1 MFCYEAETMCGCISI
16 IQRSIPRNPRTF
28 VPVILI
34 MMIFSVYL
42 LDPQVTYSQVVSTP
56 TSAMPQLSL
65 HTESQPRGDLHQ
77 VFRERREYLRERCR
91 RLHLKDRFLSL
102 PWRLHLTFRA
112 PGPLRVCV
120 PFKIGSTSWREL
132 NNRLKEQTLPNL
144 KPASAILVR
153 HPLSRLASAYRDR
166 FLNGQAISDSNESW
180 KQRTGPEANWNY
192 YWYGYWLPAL
202 ISSGRVAA
210 SSDFEEMLR
219 QDVEV
224 FDFISRHHVVKDDHV
239 EITRENDFSEQDKF
253 VGTYMAVVGRQM
265 GLQDA
270 VVFAYGNMTE
280 QLKTRY
286 GNVSFSF
293 NEFLEFVVWSND
305 LGVLD
310 SHWTPCTELCVPCRQ
325 DYQYILHL
333 ETIAQESEVLLQD
346 VGYPQEFRLPAKHRT
361 KEHANVTDSDDLAYF
376 KNVPKDLME
385 RILKIYEFDFDVFG
399 YKPNELP

>member
-1 MFCYEAETMCGCISI
+1 M
-16 IQRSIPRNPRTF
+16 
-28 VPVILI
+28 
-34 MMIFSVYL
+34 
-42 LDPQVTYSQVVSTP
+42 
-56 TSAMPQLSL
+56 
-65 HTESQPRGDLHQ
+65 
-77 VFRERREYLRERCR
+77 
-91 RLHLKDRFLSL
+91 
-102 PWRLHLTFRA
+102 
-112 PGPLRVCV
+112 
-120 PFKIGSTSWREL
+120 
-132 NNRLKEQTLPNL
+132 
-144 KPASAILVR
+144 
-153 HPLSRLASAYRDR
+153 
-166 FLNGQAISDSNESW
+166 
-180 KQRTGPEANWNY
+180 
-192 YWYGYWLPAL
+192 
-202 ISSGRVAA
+202 AA

-265 GLQDA
+265 GLRDA